1 MRTRLAAALAL
12 FLSPVI
18 AAAQTASDSTPRP
31 GSWGAEVFIRDGG
44 TGASLLRFGSSSRAL
59 VLGAEFNFQNTDTE
73 VGTVGAGSDGSSS
86 NLALRLGMR
95 SYRQSSTEQL
105 RPVIGFGARGA
116 YGNGPSDFTNWS
128 AGVYGELGAVY
139 FLTPHVS
146 LGGTGEIN
154 ASYGK
159 RTQTLSSGV
168 EIDQSTT
175 AFGGSLMR
183 VMLSVYF

>member
-1 MRTRLAAALAL
+1 MRTRLAAALVLVLTPTLA
-12 FLSPVI
+12 V
-18 AAAQTASDSTPRP
+18 AQAASDSTPRP

-44 TGASLLRFGSSSRAL
+44 TGASLLRFQSSSRAL
-59 VLGAEFNFQNTDTE
+59 VLGAEFDFQNVDTE
-73 VGTVGAGSDGSSS
+73 AGTVSVGGDGTRS
-86 NLALRLGMR
+86 NLALRLGVR
-95 SYRQSSTEQL
+95 SYRQSSTERL

-116 YGNGPSDFTNWS
+116 YGNGPSDFTDWS

-146 LGGTGEIN
+146 LGGTGEMN

-168 EIDQSTT
+168 EIDQSSTS
-175 AFGGSLMR
+175 FGASLMR

>member
-1 MRTRLAAALAL
+1 MRTRLAALLALVLTPALA
-12 FLSPVI
+12 V
-18 AAAQTASDSTPRP
+18 AQTASDSTPRP
-31 GSWGAEVFIRDGG
+31 GSWGAEVFVRDGG
-44 TGASLLRFGSSSRAL
+44 TGASLLRFQSSSRAL
-59 VLGAEFNFQNTDTE
+59 VLGAEFTFLNVDTKAANVSVGGDGTRSNF
-73 VGTVGAGSDGSSS
+73 G
-86 NLALRLGMR
+86 LRLGMR

-116 YGNGPSDFTNWS
+116 YGSGPSDASDWN

-159 RTQTLSSGV
+159 RTQTLATGV
-168 EIDQSTT
+168 EIDQSITS
-175 AFGGSLMR
+175 FGGSLMR
-183 VMLSVYF
+183 VILSVYF